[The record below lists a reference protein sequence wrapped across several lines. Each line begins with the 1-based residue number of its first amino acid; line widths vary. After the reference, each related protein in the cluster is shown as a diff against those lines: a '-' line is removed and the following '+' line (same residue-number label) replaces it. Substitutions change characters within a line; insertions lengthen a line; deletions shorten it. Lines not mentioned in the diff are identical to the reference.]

1 MKETNMN
8 TLDLKG
14 RRAVITGG
22 ARGMGFAF
30 AKRFLQSGASVAL
43 WDVNETALAR
53 AKTALDPL
61 GDVVV
66 NKVDV
71 SDYATVEAAAN
82 SVSEALGGIEIL
94 VNAAGIAGVNT
105 ALVDYPLDTWNAVMN
120 VNLNGIFHT
129 CRAIVPYM
137 QTSDYGRIVNISSM
151 AGKEG
156 NPNASAYSVSKAGVI
171 GLTKSLGKELATSNI
186 RVNAICPAVIKT
198 EMLDDVT
205 EEQIGYMLAKIP
217 MGRMGTV
224 EEISAMVGW
233 MCSQECSYSTGAVFD
248 LSGGRATY

>member
-1 MKETNMN
+1 MN
-8 TLDLKG
+8 TLDLQG

-30 AKRFLQSGASVAL
+30 AKRFLESGASVAL
-43 WDVNETALAR
+43 WDVNEVALER

-61 GDVVV
+61 GKVITDR
-66 NKVDV
+66 VDV
-71 SDYATVEAAAN
+71 SDYANVEIAATRAA
-82 SVSEALGGIEIL
+82 EALGGIDIL

-105 ALVDYPLDTWNAVMN
+105 ALVDYPIDTWNAVMN

-129 CRAIVPYM
+129 CRAIVPHM
-137 QTSDYGRIVNISSM
+137 QTGDYGRIVNISSM

>member
-1 MKETNMN
+1 MN
-8 TLDLKG
+8 TLDLNG

-43 WDVNETALAR
+43 WDVNDDALQR
-53 AKTALDPL
+53 AQNALSQF
-61 GDVVV
+61 GKVIH
-66 NKVDV
+66 NRVDV
-71 SDYATVEAAAN
+71 SDYNNVEQAAAEVEAD
-82 SVSEALGGIEIL
+82 LGGIDLL

-105 ALVDYPLDTWNAVMN
+105 PVTDYPLETWNAVMN
-120 VNLNGIFHT
+120 VNLNGVFHT
-129 CRAIVPYM
+129 SRAIVPIM
-137 QTSDYGRIVNISSM
+137 QKGNYGRIVNIASM
-151 AGKEG
+151 AGKDG

-186 RVNAICPAVIKT
+186 RVNVVCPAVIKT

-224 EEISAMVGW
+224 EEIASMVGW
-233 MCSQECSYSTGAVFD
+233 MCSEECSYSTGAVFD

>member
-1 MKETNMN
+1 MN
-8 TLDLKG
+8 ILDLKG

-30 AKRFLQSGASVAL
+30 AKRFLESGASVAL
-43 WDVNETALAR
+43 WDVNADALTR
-53 AKTALDPL
+53 AKAALDPL
-61 GDVVV
+61 GQVAI
-66 NKVDV
+66 NTVDV
-71 SDYATVEAAAN
+71 SDYAQVETAAA
-82 SVSEALGGIEIL
+82 SVSETLGGIEIL
-94 VNAAGIAGVNT
+94 VNAAGIAGVNVPVT
-105 ALVDYPLDTWNAVMN
+105 DYPLETWNAVMN

-137 QTSDYGRIVNISSM
+137 QKSDYGRIVNIASM
-151 AGKEG
+151 AGKDG

-186 RVNAICPAVIKT
+186 RANVICPAVIKT

-224 EEISAMVGW
+224 EEIASMVGW
-233 MCSQECSYSTGAVFD
+233 MCSEECSYSTGAVFD

>member
-1 MKETNMN
+1 MN
-8 TLDLKG
+8 ILDLKG

-30 AKRFLQSGASVAL
+30 AKRFLESGASVAL
-43 WDVNETALAR
+43 WDVNADALAR
-53 AKTALDPL
+53 AKAALDPL
-61 GDVVV
+61 GQVAI
-66 NKVDV
+66 NTVDV
-71 SDYATVEAAAN
+71 SDYAQVETAAA
-82 SVSEALGGIEIL
+82 SVAETLGGIEIL
-94 VNAAGIAGVNT
+94 VNAAGIAGVNVPVT
-105 ALVDYPLDTWNAVMN
+105 DYPLDTWNAVMN

-137 QTSDYGRIVNISSM
+137 QQSDYGRIVNIASM
-151 AGKEG
+151 AGKDG

-186 RVNAICPAVIKT
+186 RANVICPAVIKT

-224 EEISAMVGW
+224 EEIAAMVGW
-233 MCSQECSYSTGAVFD
+233 MCSEECSYSTGAVFD